1 MTCTYFTPSLI
12 AVLVPVRNLD
22 KDIRCLTDYLPV
34 PSVFQLDR
42 IGFFL
47 VNHFRRAKA
56 VFAQWI

>member
-47 VNHFRRAKA
+47 VNYFRRAKA

>member
-12 AVLVPVRNLD
+12 AVLIPVCNLN
-22 KDIRCLTDYLPV
+22 KDIRSLSNYLSV

-56 VFAQWI
+56 IFAQWI